1 MSPVVAESVDYSFA
15 VEYNGP
21 PVSFDIPQAV
31 PINVEKIPVASIVA
45 QAVFP
50 AKMSLPVVQ
59 PVLAPDTSS
68 RKLSKELNVGSDTN
82 VSPTSVMEFE
92 RNGFESAMGG
102 VEMTSEATV
111 SPNSITG
118 FAEKDNGGQ
127 GCAMQGASCSTVAM
141 GFFNGCQTSVINS
154 SSELGCSST
163 SRELSNELLDGAGSS
178 CTFEYCD
185 SFGKSQDLS
194 GVLRALGVSSSLP
207 ENSTV
212 DDLNPPD
219 WPSSKSLMSVEYPSS
234 MASSF
239 RSGGCNSMPNCDFR
253 RGPFVT
259 LHDIDSNNDPEG
271 TTYSETGTPRSKKET
286 LVKAK
291 KGACYRCSKAGRFTE
306 KEVCLVCN
314 AKYCINCVLRA
325 MGSMPEGRKCVS
337 CISYP
342 IDESKRGNLGKCS
355 KMLKRLLND
364 LEIRQVMQ
372 AEKFCD
378 VNQLPAEYVYVNG
391 KSLSPE
397 ELTLLQSCP
406 NPPKSLK
413 PGKFWYDKVS
423 GLWGKE
429 GHKPS
434 QIISPHLNVGDPM
447 KPDASMGNTQVF
459 INGREITKA
468 ERRMLQLTGVQCA
481 GNPHFWVNEDG
492 SYQEE
497 GQKNTKGYIWGK
509 AGAKLA
515 CALLSLPI
523 PSKAIQSYGEQMS
536 PGVSRNHAD
545 YVVERTLEKILL
557 VGYNESGTSTI
568 FKQLVN
574 GNVLVV
580 MMELGLPLSTLAKI
594 LYKSTPFEEDERT
607 KIKVMIQGNLY
618 RYLGVLLEGRE
629 HFEEECLLDPK
640 MAQSSDQAG
649 QRGRLFCQ
657 LQCFLGLV
665 RDGLEYGAEIVWGSL
680 SEPVDS
686 DQIDICEAVG
696 TNEGNENRTIYSI
709 CRRLKAF
716 SDWVLKTL
724 ASGDLEKMFLT
735 ANREYAPLVEE
746 LWNNGAIQ
754 ATYERRS
761 ELEKLPGVANYFFD
775 RAVDILR
782 EDYAP
787 SDLDILYA
795 EGVMSSNG
803 LACVEFSF
811 PQSVHDESSFDANRD
826 DSLLRY
832 QLVRVQ
838 GRGLAENC
846 KWLEMLED
854 ARLVTFCVSL
864 SDYDQFSVDVNGALT
879 NKMMLAKRFF
889 ESIISHPTFEHMD
902 FLLLLNKYDLFE
914 QKVETNPL
922 SQCEWF
928 EDFHPVLSRS
938 QHTSPNKSGSDLKN
952 PNTTSVAQLGFHH
965 VAVKFKRLYS
975 QFTGRKLYVSLVKG
989 LEPARVNEALK
1000 YASEILKWDDERN
1013 NFSFSDYSVYS
1024 TEANSF
1030 SP

>member
-1 MSPVVAESVDYSFA
+1 MAPVVADSVDYSFA

-21 PVSFDIPQAV
+21 PVNFDIPRAV
-31 PINVEKIPVASIVA
+31 PIDVEKIPVASMAA

-59 PVLAPDTSS
+59 PVLAPDTLS
-68 RKLSKELNVGSDTN
+68 RKLSKELNVGCDTN

-92 RNGFESAMGG
+92 RNGFEGAIGG
-102 VEMTSEATV
+102 VDMASEATI
-111 SPNSITG
+111 SPNSVIG
-118 FAEKDNGGQ
+118 FEEKGTGGQ
-127 GCAMQGASCSTVAM
+127 GCAMQGESSSTVALN
-141 GFFNGCQTSVINS
+141 FLNGCQKSVINS
-154 SSELGCSST
+154 SSESGCSST
-163 SRELSNELLDGAGSS
+163 SRELSNELLDRAGSS
-178 CTFEYCD
+178 CTFDYCD
-185 SFGKSQDLS
+185 SFGKSQELS
-194 GVLRALGVSSSLP
+194 GVLLALGVCSSLP
-207 ENSTV
+207 ENSAV

-219 WPSSKSLMSVEYPSS
+219 WPSSKSLMSIEYPSS

-239 RSGGCNSMPNCDFR
+239 RSGGCNSMPNCDVR
-253 RGPFVT
+253 RGAIVT
-259 LHDIDSNNDPEG
+259 FRDIDSNNDTEG
-271 TTYSETGTPRSKKET
+271 TTYSETGTPRAKKET
-286 LVKAK
+286 LVKPK
-291 KGACYRCSKAGRFTE
+291 KGACYRCSKGGRFTE

-314 AKYCINCVLRA
+314 ANYCINCVLRA

-342 IDESKRGNLGKCS
+342 IDESNRGNLGRCS

-364 LEIRQVMQ
+364 LEVRQVMQ
-372 AEKFCD
+372 AEKLCD
-378 VNQLPAEYVYVNG
+378 VNQLPSEYVYVNG

-406 NPPKSLK
+406 NPPKNLK
-413 PGKFWYDKVS
+413 PGKYWYDKVS

-468 ERRMLQLTGVQCA
+468 ERRMLQLAGVQCA

-515 CALLSLPI
+515 CALLSLPV
-523 PSKAIQSYGEQMS
+523 PSKAIQSYREQLS
-536 PGVSRNHAD
+536 PVVSRNHAD

-568 FKQLVN
+568 FKQ
-574 GNVLVV
+574 
-580 MMELGLPLSTLAKI
+580 AKI
-594 LYKSTPFEEDERT
+594 LYKSAPFEEDERA

-629 HFEEECLLDPK
+629 HFEEECLLDPNTT
-640 MAQSSDQAG
+640 QSSDEAG
-649 QRGRLFCQ
+649 QQDTCDVAGINQ
-657 LQCFLGLV
+657 
-665 RDGLEYGAEIVWGSL
+665 
-680 SEPVDS
+680 
-686 DQIDICEAVG
+686 
-696 TNEGNENRTIYSI
+696 GNENRTIYSI
-709 CRRLKAF
+709 CRRLKVF

-724 ASGDLEKMFLT
+724 ASGDLETMFLT

-746 LWNNGAIQ
+746 LWNNAAIQ
-754 ATYERRS
+754 ATYQRKS
-761 ELEKLPGVANYFFD
+761 ELEKLPAVASYFLD

-795 EGVMSSNG
+795 EGVTSSNG

-811 PQSVHDESSFDANRD
+811 PRSVHNESSYDANQD

-854 ARLVTFCVSL
+854 ARFVTFCVSL
-864 SDYDQFSVDVNGALT
+864 SDYDQFSVDVNGAST

-914 QKVETNPL
+914 QKMETNPL

-928 EDFHPVLSRS
+928 EDFHPLLSRN
-938 QHTSPNKSGSDLKN
+938 QHTLPNKSGSNLKN

-975 QFTGRKLYVSLVKG
+975 QLTGRKLYVSLVNA
-989 LEPARVNEALK
+989 LEPASVNEALK

-1013 NFSFSDYSVYS
+1013 NFSFSDYLVYS
-1024 TEANSF
+1024 TDANSF